1 MNDLP
6 AATTSARIREQ
17 LIMLALVL
25 VAAWFLFDPQVQQA
39 NAEGDELVHAVL
51 TEQLSRGLYTLRGT
65 PVLHLPGFSANL
77 YDRAIHYHP
86 PLYNYLLLVWKMLF
100 GPAAY
105 VRLSCLASAGCAYFV
120 YLITRRRASLLA
132 AAGAAGLYLGCPIVY
147 LASCR
152 VWAEAT
158 LSLWMCAAADLCD
171 RAGKRSDAPTPRP
184 MLVLSAVMLAAAM
197 TKATVLF
204 ALPGL
209 VWLSLAGG
217 RVNYRWLAL
226 LVGVPL
232 AVTLL
237 WGAYTTYVNAASPP
251 ASALPDDR
259 FAINAFVAEMA
270 AKPPLSLFYLPWL
283 LNPGH
288 VFAVA
293 AWHRARWRDSAPF
306 FACVLVSMAAF
317 SALAWLGR
325 GTYHTK
331 YISCVMPMLAIVSG
345 IGIDALASRPSRLL
359 RATLVAFAVLLLS
372 VLLYE
377 NAVNR
382 HTWVAEVSPALYWG
396 IDH

>member
-1 MNDLP
+1 
-6 AATTSARIREQ
+6 
-17 LIMLALVL
+17 MLALVF
-25 VAAWFLFDPQVQQA
+25 VAAWFLFDPHVQQA

-65 PVLHLPGFSANL
+65 PVLQLPGFSANL

-86 PLYNYLLLVWKMLF
+86 PLYNVLLLIWKALF

-132 AAGAAGLYLGCPIVY
+132 AAGAAALYLGCPIVY
-147 LASCR
+147 LVSCR

-171 RAGKRSDAPTPRP
+171 RAGNDARAPTPSQ
-184 MLVLSAVMLAAAM
+184 MLALSAVLLAAAM

-209 VWLSLAGG
+209 VWLSVSGG

-232 AVTLL
+232 GVTLL
-237 WGAYTTYVNAASPP
+237 WSAYGAHVNAASPP
-251 ASALPDDR
+251 ASNWPDDR
-259 FAINAFVAEMA
+259 FTINAFVAEMA

-288 VFAVA
+288 VFAFA
-293 AWHRARWRDSAPF
+293 AMSRSRWRDSAPF

-317 SALAWLGR
+317 SVLAWLGR

-345 IGIDALASRPSRLL
+345 VGMDTLATRPRRTLRVALG
-359 RATLVAFAVLLLS
+359 AFALLLFS

-377 NAVNR
+377 NGVNR
-382 HTWVAEVSPALYWG
+382 RTWVAEVSPAMYWTY
-396 IDH
+396 H